1 MPPPAAVEAPAPA
14 AAVPEVGMPQP
25 MEDEGVSA
33 ATPRTILAS
42 PPHSPLPLTVMPSP
56 EGSPTLLPTEL
67 SDDDDERL
75 PKEREIMNDGLEAS
89 ISAARERILT
99 LHTRVETVIH
109 QLRQEGESIDTDERV
124 ARLTHQL
131 DVLRAAEAGAALRM
145 RHAKLLMNMPKQ
157 WRSDTKE
164 YTINDDTFKQG
175 QARRAETKPKR
186 IMMAIYTFMNLLS
199 RLRRSEALDEIV
211 KANRLAFPNEAI
223 DGKLWFVRRL
233 HGEMGPMTF
242 SNFFLAHDK
251 TYHVQGIE
259 INADYSR
266 SAQELKILIPS
277 GTDRMVAWK
286 TIVDQLADL
295 MSASRLRALI
305 GPGQHANLPVPID
318 YPPLQGHYSTWPCIV
333 WIGEHPRKKM
343 DDRPPPQAKHQ
354 PKRSR
359 PNERRGD
366 NSFAQQPHQWQ
377 PQWPPQWQPQPP
389 QAPADWWQQPAS
401 WSGASWWGGQ

>member
-1 MPPPAAVEAPAPA
+1 VEAPAPA

-33 ATPRTILAS
+33 ATPRTIVAS
-42 PPHSPLPLTVMPSP
+42 PPRSPLPLTVMPSP
-56 EGSPTLLPTEL
+56 EGSPTVLPTEF
-67 SDDDDERL
+67 SDDEATPEERHVL
-75 PKEREIMNDGLEAS
+75 DDGLEAS
-89 ISAARERILT
+89 IKAAKAVID
-99 LHTRVETVIH
+99 RVQDRVDAVIR
-109 QLRQEGESIDTDERV
+109 QLRQEGESMDTDERI
-124 ARLTHQL
+124 ARLTQQL
-131 DVLRAAEAGAALRM
+131 DLLRAAEAGAALRM

-157 WRSDTKE
+157 WRSDIKE
-164 YTINDDTFKQG
+164 YTINDETFKQG
-175 QARRAETKPKR
+175 HARRAETKPKR
-186 IMMAIYTFMNLLS
+186 IMMAICTFMNLLS
-199 RLRRSEALDEIV
+199 RLRRPEALDEIV
-211 KANRLAFPNEAI
+211 KAKRLDFPNDAI

-259 INADYSR
+259 INADYSK
-266 SAQELKILIPS
+266 SSQLLKILIPS
-277 GTDRMVAWK
+277 GTDRMAAWK

-305 GPGQHANLPVPID
+305 GPGQHAALPVPTD

-343 DDRPPPQAKHQ
+343 MDDRPPPQPKHQ

-377 PQWPPQWQPQPP
+377 PQWPSQWQPQPP
-389 QAPADWWQQPAS
+389 QAPADWWQQHAS